1 MFVAVAVIVVVV
13 VEVVVVVVVVVVVAV
28 SVVVVG
34 EGEGEGVVVGEGVGV
49 IVEDVQVTVTGASA
63 PGLLYTELYLSPYF
77 HVVTSTG
84 QPTSVTS
91 LSNPLDEM
99 KTSQSLLELQY
110 SKVSSC
116 AFIYTGFPS

>member
-1 MFVAVAVIVVVV
+1 MFVVVA
-13 VEVVVVVVVVVVVAV
+13 VVVVVVVVVVVIV
-28 SVVVVG
+28 VVVVVVVG
-34 EGEGEGVVVGEGVGV
+34 VVVVGVVVTGVGV
-49 IVEDVQVTVTGASA
+49 DDGVHVTVTGATA

-84 QPTSVTS
+84 QPMSVTS